1 MCGREKPVK
10 VCCHCRCS
18 QLVTGIAAPPVGQW
32 APGSDLIG
40 PGSETDG
47 LFLEMIG
54 SSSGGRKEKKKKR
67 KKPTDL
73 VTSMDLSHSL
83 SLPAWCGCASV
94 SEAAVFVNAFPPP
107 RGKEGGKKKRLGS
120 FTLKQW
126 PPLLLRRP
134 F

>member
-1 MCGREKPVK
+1 MK

-54 SSSGGRKEKKKKR
+54 SSSGGRKEKKKEKETHR
-67 KKPTDL
+67 SCDIYGP
-73 VTSMDLSHSL
+73 VSL
-83 SLPAWCGCASV
+83 SLSPCLVWMCICV
-94 SEAAVFVNAFPPP
+94 
-107 RGKEGGKKKRLGS
+107 GGS
-120 FTLKQW
+120 CVC
-126 PPLLLRRP
+126 
-134 F
+134 